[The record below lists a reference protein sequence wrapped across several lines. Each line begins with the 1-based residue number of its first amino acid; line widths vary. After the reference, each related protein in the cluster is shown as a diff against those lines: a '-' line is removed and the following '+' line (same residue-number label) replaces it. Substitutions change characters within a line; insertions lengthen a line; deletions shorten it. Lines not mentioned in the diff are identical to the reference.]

1 MRFMLRNLIFVLILI
16 SFCMFTFGCSTKKE
30 AVTGEPLKLAA
41 KAFQPTM
48 MNLGKILKEGNI
60 AVAKDTLN
68 LLNKKFA
75 AIDAAGIPAR
85 LSENADKVQSQ
96 IEALSNSLDDLTSA
110 LTEPELTEIDSTILN
125 KFTTVQT
132 NFSQLGASLRVKIP
146 ELVSFHDVLHIVWH
160 DYYPN
165 DQIDSIKAI
174 VPQFKEKA
182 AALNNIQWPDVLSG
196 DAAMLSQKVKNLQKA
211 VDDLEAACQ
220 GGDVEA
226 IKKATEAVHEN
237 YAAVNKML

>member
-1 MRFMLRNLIFVLILI
+1 MKINLRASLIILILA
-16 SFCMFTFGCSTKKE
+16 SFLLFIFGCSTEKE
-30 AVTGEPLKLAA
+30 AVKGEALKLAA

-48 MNLGKILKEGNI
+48 MSLGKLLKDGDL
-60 AVAKDTLN
+60 AAAKDTLSS
-68 LLNKKFA
+68 LTKKFA
-75 AIDAAGIPAR
+75 GIDAAGIPAR
-85 LSENADKVQSQ
+85 LSEDADKVQSQ
-96 IEALSNSLDDLTSA
+96 VEALSNSLDDLTSA
-110 LTEPELTEIDSTILN
+110 LIEPELTEIDSTILN

-132 NFSQLGASLRVKIP
+132 NFSQLGASLRMKIP

-174 VPQFKEKA
+174 LPQFKEKA
-182 AALNNIQWPDVLSG
+182 AALNNIQWPAVLSG
-196 DAAMLSQKVKNLQKA
+196 DATMLTQKVKDLQKA

-226 IKKATEAVHEN
+226 INKATEAVHEK
-237 YAAVNKML
+237 YVAVNQML

>member
-1 MRFMLRNLIFVLILI
+1 L
-16 SFCMFTFGCSTKKE
+16 KP
-30 AVTGEPLKLAA
+30 AV

-60 AVAKDTLN
+60 AAARDTLI
-68 LLNKKFA
+68 LLNKKFT

-85 LSENADKVQSQ
+85 LSENADKVQAQ
-96 IEALSNSLDDLTSA
+96 VEALSNSLDDLTSA
-110 LTEPELTEIDSTILN
+110 LIEPELTEIDSTLLN

-132 NFSQLGASLRVKIP
+132 NFSQLGASLRVKIS
-146 ELVSFHDVLHIVWH
+146 ELVSFHDVLQTVWH

-174 VPQFKEKA
+174 LPQIKEKA

-196 DAAMLSQKVKNLQKA
+196 DATILTQKVKNLQKA
-211 VDDLEAACQ
+211 VDNLEAACQ

-226 IKKATEAVHEN
+226 IKKATEAVHEK
-237 YAAVNKML
+237 YVTVNRML